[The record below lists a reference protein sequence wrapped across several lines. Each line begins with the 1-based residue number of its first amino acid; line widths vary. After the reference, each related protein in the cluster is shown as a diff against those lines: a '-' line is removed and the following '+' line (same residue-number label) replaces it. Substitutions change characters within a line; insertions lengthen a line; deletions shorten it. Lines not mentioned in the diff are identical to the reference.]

1 MVQAHIHAFK
11 PQSDYKVGRQIKL
24 VLIKWLFEGQFNPP
38 QKISVAIDIIKRNN
52 KIIGV
57 V

>member
-38 QKISVAIDIIKRNN
+38 QKIFVAIDIIKRNN
-52 KIIGV
+52 KIIG
-57 V
+57 